1 MTDQELK
8 DLVAS
13 LAIGNKELRE
23 AQLKTDEQI
32 KRIIEPPHA

>member
-1 MTDQELK
+1 MSDQELK

-23 AQLKTDEQI
+23 SQQKTDE
-32 KRIIEPPHA
+32 